1 MRSMRQ
7 TLPTA
12 PIAAAA
18 LIGGYG
24 VVVASG
30 SRALGGVVLI
40 ALGLVCVAIS
50 ASRDS
55 RRTTALLVAVGLLA
69 FALSHVLGLLIGAWA
84 GVLLAALGTAGA
96 CWRLSDLRR
105 PRTRAPVSS
114 VGG

>member
-1 MRSMRQ
+1 MRLMRQ

-12 PIAAAA
+12 PIAAGA
-18 LIGGYG
+18 LIGGYA

-30 SRALGGVVLI
+30 SRALGGVVLV

-55 RRTTALLVAVGLLA
+55 RRTTALLVGVALIA
-69 FALSHVLGLLIGAWA
+69 FVLSHLLGLLLGAWA
-84 GVLLAALGTAGA
+84 GVLLAALATAGA
-96 CWRLSDLRR
+96 CWRLSDVRR
-105 PRTRAPVSS
+105 PRTRARVSS